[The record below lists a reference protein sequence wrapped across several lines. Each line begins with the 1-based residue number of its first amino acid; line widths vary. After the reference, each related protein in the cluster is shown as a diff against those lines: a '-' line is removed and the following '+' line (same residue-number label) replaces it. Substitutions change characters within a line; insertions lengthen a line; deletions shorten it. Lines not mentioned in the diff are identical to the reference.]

1 MPLIPLES
9 VIDAVTRAACRER
22 LWTTSKVTLTCG
34 KLGDVGEPMLPM
46 VFTVAMARARGY
58 SPYRIEQNV
67 RTGRWHALRR
77 GIFCLREHWAAD
89 AGDPMLRHVMEATA
103 ARLSVA
109 RFTVVSGWSAAVLHN
124 LPCPAARLGLV
135 TLTAE
140 CGARIRRP
148 DLHVAVAPLPTAH
161 VQDRFGV
168 PTTTAARCAVDV
180 ARQSGADDF
189 ASVVC
194 LLDAALHDGK
204 ASRVELQRMLDGM
217 RRWPGSGVAVRA
229 LAFADEKAETPLESR
244 SRVFIAEAGL
254 PAPATQVEICD
265 DTGRFVARVD
275 FLWPEYRTVGEA
287 DGRTKYRQPGDLYKE
302 KRREDRLREL
312 GLEIVR
318 WSWADIHDRSDETE
332 QRIWQAFARGRA
344 RSHADAGFLLLR
356 RS

>member
-1 MPLIPLES
+1 
-9 VIDAVTRAACRER
+9 
-22 LWTTSKVTLTCG
+22 
-34 KLGDVGEPMLPM
+34 
-46 VFTVAMARARGY
+46 
-58 SPYRIEQNV
+58 
-67 RTGRWHALRR
+67 
-77 GIFCLREHWAAD
+77 
-89 AGDPMLRHVMEATA
+89 MEATA

-109 RFTVVSGWSAAVLHN
+109 RFTVVSGWSAAMLHN

-217 RRWPGSGVAVRA
+217 RRWPGSGVAVR
-229 LAFADEKAETPLESR
+229 TR
-244 SRVFIAEAGL
+244 IR
-254 PAPATQVEICD
+254 
-265 DTGRFVARVD
+265 
-275 FLWPEYRTVGEA
+275 
-287 DGRTKYRQPGDLYKE
+287 
-302 KRREDRLREL
+302 RREGRDSAGVAVTGVHR
-312 GLEIVR
+312 
-318 WSWADIHDRSDETE
+318 
-332 QRIWQAFARGRA
+332 RGRA
-344 RSHADAGFLLLR
+344 AGAGYPGR
-356 RS
+356 DM